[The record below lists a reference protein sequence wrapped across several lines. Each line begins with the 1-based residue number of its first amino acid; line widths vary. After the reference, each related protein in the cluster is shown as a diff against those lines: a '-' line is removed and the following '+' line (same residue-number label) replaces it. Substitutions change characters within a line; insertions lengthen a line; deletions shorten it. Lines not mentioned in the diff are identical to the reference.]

1 MVTKNV
7 VQAICRLFQ
16 ILNEYCRQFGKI
28 IFYYKNM
35 NWDHLFYINLI
46 WVSSRMINAKLKLE
60 LKFSN
65 GNAHYCN
72 VPEQK

>member
-16 ILNEYCRQFGKI
+16 ILNELDSLEKI

-35 NWDHLFYINLI
+35 NWDYLFYINLI

-65 GNAHYCN
+65 GNAH
-72 VPEQK
+72 